1 MTTLRRVLQQSADL
15 APPTPAIEEPPAAA
29 AVAPVVVA
37 EEAVAATVLAA
48 VTWVQCDTCQ
58 KWRKLPPNMEDA
70 LGEVWTCNMNKWAPN
85 GGSCEDPE
93 DAEDPIAV
101 LPVLFD
107 APALLVAPEPVVA
120 PLLPPAPPPPVREKK
135 PAAPPPPLLPLA
147 PLLPPGINLYG
158 QAFQLPPI
166 GKQARIVSYRD
177 LIASHYRNNKTF
189 NPHYDHICDMRYAAF
204 SCYTSPTVH
213 LEPAFPQSQPP
224 VLFPATGSR
233 LPPKKRHKLKDLE

>member
-15 APPTPAIEEPPAAA
+15 APPTPALEEPPAA
-29 AVAPVVVA
+29 VATVVA
-37 EEAVAATVLAA
+37 EDAVAATALAA

-85 GGSCEDPE
+85 GGSCDDPE

-101 LPVLFD
+101 LPVSFD
-107 APALLVAPEPVVA
+107 VAPQVIPEPAVA
-120 PLLPPAPPPPVREKK
+120 PSLPPAPLPPVREKK
-135 PAAPPPPLLPLA
+135 PSAPPPPAVIHHLPLA

-158 QAFQLPPI
+158 QAFQIPPL

-189 NPHYDHICDMRYAAF
+189 NPHYDHICDTRYAAF

-224 VLFPATGSR
+224 VLFPPEASR
-233 LPPKKRHKLKDLE
+233 LPPKKRHKHSSV